1 MPIWSPGCK
10 GSLQRP
16 IDSDAVADAHMEPF
30 AGLHP
35 QAPAHGAPRAST
47 GRLPADALAA
57 LAARNH
63 ALLIGDDVGD
73 GRLVPPVA
81 QACCK
86 EPRPVYAGSRGRMSH
101 RRCLHWQIG
110 SR

>member
-57 LAARNH
+57 LA
-63 ALLIGDDVGD
+63 
-73 GRLVPPVA
+73 
-81 QACCK
+81 QTCCK
-86 EPRPVYAGSRGRMSH
+86 EPRPVYAGNR
-101 RRCLHWQIG
+101 
-110 SR
+110 